1 MYYLCSFVQLF
12 LLPPFS
18 NVRQVTLHR
27 GTEGLGFN
35 IVGGEDSEGIFISF
49 LLAGG
54 VADSCGQLKRGDQ
67 ILTVNSSDLR
77 HATHEQA
84 ALALK
89 VSLFHTSIG
98 FDITLFNVFFCY
110 FLG

>member
-1 MYYLCSFVQLF
+1 MAEIIMRV
-12 LLPPFS
+12 LLLTGCFPYS
-18 NVRQVTLHR
+18 GVRQVTLHR

-54 VADSCGQLKRGDQ
+54 VADSCGVLRRGDQ
-67 ILTVNSSDLR
+67 ILAVNGTDLK

-84 ALALK
+84 AQALK
-89 VSLFHTSIG
+89 VIMVEGSRLLCI
-98 FDITLFNVFFCY
+98 
-110 FLG
+110 